1 MTITYR
7 GAVVRNIKSNS
18 YYGYDIDATNYIR
31 SVESADGQT
40 LETGVKDAINTFIVG
55 CKTDGIWDAIK
66 ASCIMAGARTLDGAL
81 VPLVGTAPT
90 NNNFVSGDYNR
101 KTGLVGDGA
110 TKYLDSN
117 RNNNADPQDSRH
129 ISVWIVSPGTTA
141 AVRGFIGAGV
151 GVTGTSQLV
160 NLSGTNVRNVRV
172 SDTAAS
178 VSPQN
183 TTTGLWGASR
193 SSSSNVSERYNGTNL
208 STTPSSQVPANDNF
222 LIFARSINTTPFID
236 GHTDARLSFYSIG
249 ESLDLALL
257 DTRVTSLMAQLAFA
271 INTGLSPVG
280 YSSETIDYVNA
291 GYAAGGTL
299 A

>member
-31 SVESADGQT
+31 SVESADGQA

-66 ASCIMAGARTLDGAL
+66 ASCILAGARTLDGAL
-81 VPLVGTAPT
+81 VPLVGAAPT

-101 KTGLVGDGA
+101 ETGLIGDDS
-110 TKYLDSN
+110 TKYLNSN
-117 RNNNADPQDSRH
+117 RNNNADPQDDNH
-129 ISVWIVSPGTTA
+129 QVVFLTKEQTVTA
-141 AVRGFIGAGV
+141 KFYIGAG
-151 GVTGTSQLV
+151 TTNPGTSHIGRSTFLI
-160 NLSGTNVRNVRV
+160 TR
-172 SDTAAS
+172 
-178 VSPQN
+178 
-183 TTTGLWGASR
+183 SR
-193 SSSSNVSERYNGTNL
+193 SSTDKAGTPPDAVGLLGISRNN
-208 STTPSSQVPANDNF
+208 STTFTLRADGTSSVVSDSSQTPYDNDVLVF
-222 LIFARSINTTPFID
+222 SVSNTTLYSN
-236 GHTDARLSFYSIG
+236 ARIAFYSIG

>member
-40 LETGVKDAINTFIVG
+40 LETGVKDAINAFVVG
-55 CKTDGIWDAIK
+55 CKSDGIWDAIK
-66 ASCIMAGARTLDGAL
+66 AACIMAGARTLDGAL

-90 NNNFVSGDYNR
+90 NNNFVSGDYDR
-101 KTGLVGDGA
+101 KLGIEGNGA

-117 RNNNADPQDSRH
+117 RNNNADPQNDVHMSAYCGST
-129 ISVWIVSPGTTA
+129 ISTFGRTIIGSETGSTYAIIVPATTTSTFFA
-141 AVRGFIGAGV
+141 A
-151 GVTGTSQLV
+151 
-160 NLSGTNVRNVRV
+160 NDN
-172 SDTAAS
+172 AAS
-178 VSPQN
+178 QTPTVNPGGSFFC
-183 TTTGLWGASR
+183 GWSR
-193 SSSSNVSERYNGTNL
+193 SSSASFNYRFDGTQSTITRSSNGQTNRN
-208 STTPSSQVPANDNF
+208 TTV
-222 LIFARSINTTPFID
+222 FARQTITVGGFFNDRI
-236 GHTDARLSFYSIG
+236 SFYSIG
-249 ESLDLALL
+249 EALDLALL

-291 GYAAGGTL
+291 GYAAGGSL